1 VTNAD
6 EIWPCVGICMPDE
19 DEAYCLGCGRP
30 WGEPRPAPK
39 PPAGLPAEPAAKTDD
54 PPAPA

>member
-30 WGEPRPAPK
+30 WGEPRPAPQPE
-39 PPAGLPAEPAAKTDD
+39 PPADQPKMDEQGLPA
-54 PPAPA
+54 